1 MLGSYQIQ
9 GMQPMRYSHEL
20 QQTQQDFPYSFGHSR
35 PLYLEMAIH
44 ATYLELPGLKIR
56 TE

>member
-9 GMQPMRYSHEL
+9 DMQPMRYSHEL